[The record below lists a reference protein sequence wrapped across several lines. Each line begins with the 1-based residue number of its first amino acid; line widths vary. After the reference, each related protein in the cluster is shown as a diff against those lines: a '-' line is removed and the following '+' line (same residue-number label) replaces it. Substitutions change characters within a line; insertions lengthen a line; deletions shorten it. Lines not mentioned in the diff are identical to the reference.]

1 LASFLDNLRYY
12 QKIKFSAYLAQKNKS
27 LYNCGVLNIYALSD
41 LHLSFGNDKAMD
53 IFGEKWRC
61 HWQKI
66 ADNWNALV
74 KPDDIVLVAGDIS
87 WAMRPPE
94 AQQDL
99 HWLTA
104 LSGKKVLIRG
114 NHDYWWNTMSK
125 MNAFLKE
132 NSFSSISILHNNA
145 YFAEGIAIAGTR
157 GWFYDDSAEAD
168 KKVIARE
175 AGRLLCSI
183 KEAEKLGGE
192 PVFFLHSP
200 PISSTQRCE
209 ELLEVIN
216 SHNIKRCYFG
226 HLHGYVSPAD
236 SLIECDGVTYRLVSA
251 DKLSFCPKL
260 ISV

>member
-1 LASFLDNLRYY
+1 M
-12 QKIKFSAYLAQKNKS
+12 S
-27 LYNCGVLNIYALSD
+27 LFAIAD
-41 LHLSFGNDKAMD
+41 THLSFGTDKPMD
-53 IFGEKWRC
+53 TFEGWSNYTQRLKE
-61 HWQKI
+61 
-66 ADNWNALV
+66 NWNKIV
-74 KPDDIVLVAGDIS
+74 DDKDYVVIAGDIS
-87 WAMRPPE
+87 WAMSFSELE
-94 AQQDL
+94 ADFDYINKL
-99 HWLTA
+99 N
-104 LSGKKVLIRG
+104 GKKIILKG

-157 GWFYDDSAEAD
+157 GWFCDDSAEAD

-183 KEAEKLGGE
+183 KEAEKFGGE
-192 PVFFLHSP
+192 TVVFLHYP

-216 SHNIKRCYFG
+216 SQNIKRCYFG

>member
-1 LASFLDNLRYY
+1 
-12 QKIKFSAYLAQKNKS
+12 
-27 LYNCGVLNIYALSD
+27 
-41 LHLSFGNDKAMD
+41 
-53 IFGEKWRC
+53 
-61 HWQKI
+61 
-66 ADNWNALV
+66 
-74 KPDDIVLVAGDIS
+74 
-87 WAMRPPE
+87 
-94 AQQDL
+94 
-99 HWLTA
+99 
-104 LSGKKVLIRG
+104 
-114 NHDYWWNTMSK
+114 MSK

-157 GWFYDDSAEAD
+157 GWFYDDSDEAD
-168 KKVIARE
+168 KKVISRE

-192 PVFFLHSP
+192 TVVFLHYP